1 MLLIKVWP
9 PLAPRLRGEIGFDL
23 MLDSG
28 EDVRPVSQHFLV
40 GTVSD
45 RAVMPSSRRLPTILL
60 NRRWNVAYQGLA
72 PLAPRLRGEIGFCLM
87 VYLGENVG

>member
-40 GTVSD
+40 GTV
-45 RAVMPSSRRLPTILL
+45 
-60 NRRWNVAYQGLA
+60 
-72 PLAPRLRGEIGFCLM
+72 
-87 VYLGENVG
+87 